1 MTSINR
7 SGDRGDNGGGSV
19 NGSHDQE
26 LGYIHRGAPQNNS
39 MRRITFRQP
48 TQNTSGPGQNQADV
62 DGTESSQ
69 SVDYDEAIL
78 DHTAGV
84 TGCGLLLDILYSGD
98 FDVSGVE
105 INYSKCCKGS
115 VDSTDAACKAE
126 KTMRALLDGKDT
138 APDSTWTMDDHSA
151 TVDYSCRT
159 LTLFQFAFVRNK
171 QKLAKTILDLIP
183 ADKKGTFLK
192 EQLKPF
198 EADCA
203 LYEGETVVHFAA
215 MHATQTHSDDA
226 ECDIDKDIDEN
237 TLLRLLLNALA
248 ALPADQ
254 KGGDWVEEGK
264 LLSQSATG
272 VLYTRERFATIKR
285 NILNAGLSPFAMAV
299 CMLNRRVVNYMLKKD
314 KHLLHLSDE
323 SGNNVMHRLATQM
336 KRHKHD
342 IPIDE
347 AYLTEMFQFL
357 MTKEEELF
365 PDNPKLLEKRND
377 NGYKPI
383 HVAAYNGNV
392 AIFKAIVTSPS
403 VRTELVDYDTMKLA
417 AYRLEDLDSQNERE
431 DGYRSV
437 NVLDVVLSSPEEKA
451 TEVFQVTPIV
461 QLIELKWH
469 TYGTVGFTYFFLLN
483 TVYLIALTFAAYYRP
498 LTYSVCPDVIDEASE
513 VFVRNETTASGEIVR
528 LCTPCIIRP
537 FTDSYK
543 SSADW
548 WRLFAELVVILI
560 TIVHTA
566 TEIADFYRVAQLC
579 PHKKKT
585 NSNETSSQLD
595 CVPTNKDKMLYS
607 YKRFRNGSIGRSFA
621 FTGVKLCTIILA
633 IVAFGMR
640 LGDVE
645 YQDVVVAL
653 LTLCAYVYTTVFA
666 RDFKFSG
673 PYLLSIYEIMTTIIS
688 RFVVIYL
695 FSIMTFGL
703 FFHILFQEGRPE
715 PPEDFSEYDQALVNV
730 FRYTLGLS
738 DLDYTTI
745 QQSRVPALVT
755 AALVLF
761 LVFSVLLLV
770 NFLIALM
777 NGMQDETLQQ
787 AKCLWRGQVVSSL
800 FMVERRIPTWL
811 PFYSAKKKKVG
822 VLGQNLLLEDPKVE
836 NDRPTKRRMRY
847 LCVHEPYAART

>member
-7 SGDRGDNGGGSV
+7 SGDRGDNGGDSV

-115 VDSTDAACKAE
+115 VDSTDAACSKAE

-417 AYRLEDLDSQNERE
+417 AYRLEDLDSQSERE
-431 DGYRSV
+431 SGYDAI
-437 NVLDVVLSSPEEKA
+437 NVLDVAISSPEQDA
-451 TEVFQVTPIV
+451 TAVLSIPPMP
-461 QLIELKWH
+461 QLTELKWQ
-469 TYGTVGFTYFFLLN
+469 TYGSVGFSYMFFINLI
-483 TVYLIALTFAAYYRP
+483 YLIALSAAAYYRP
-498 LTYSVCPDVIDEASE
+498 LMYSVCDAIIDPEQQT
-513 VFVRNETTASGEIVR
+513 FVRNQILSDGTNVSYCMPWTM
-528 LCTPCIIRP
+528 RP
-537 FTDSYK
+537 FLDSYRTT
-543 SSADW
+543 SDYT
-548 WRLFAELVVILI
+548 RLFAEILVILI
-560 TIVHTA
+560 T
-566 TEIADFYRVAQLC
+566 
-579 PHKKKT
+579 
-585 NSNETSSQLD
+585 
-595 CVPTNKDKMLYS
+595 
-607 YKRFRNGSIGRSFA
+607 
-621 FTGVKLCTIILA
+621 
-633 IVAFGMR
+633 
-640 LGDVE
+640 
-645 YQDVVVAL
+645 L
-653 LTLCAYVYTTVFA
+653 L
-666 RDFKFSG
+666 
-673 PYLLSIYEIMTTIIS
+673 
-688 RFVVIYL
+688 
-695 FSIMTFGL
+695 
-703 FFHILFQEGRPE
+703 H
-715 PPEDFSEYDQALVNV
+715 
-730 FRYTLGLS
+730 
-738 DLDYTTI
+738 
-745 QQSRVPALVT
+745 
-755 AALVLF
+755 
-761 LVFSVLLLV
+761 
-770 NFLIALM
+770 
-777 NGMQDETLQQ
+777 
-787 AKCLWRGQVVSSL
+787 
-800 FMVERRIPTWL
+800 
-811 PFYSAKKKKVG
+811 FYSEVDG
-822 VLGQNLLLEDPKVE
+822 VPMVHCN
-836 NDRPTKRRMRY
+836 
-847 LCVHEPYAART
+847 LCVRLLQSC